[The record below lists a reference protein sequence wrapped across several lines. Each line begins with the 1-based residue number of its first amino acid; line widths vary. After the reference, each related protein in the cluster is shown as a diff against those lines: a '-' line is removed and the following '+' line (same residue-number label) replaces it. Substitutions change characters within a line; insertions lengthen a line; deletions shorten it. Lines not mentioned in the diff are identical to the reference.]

1 MTDKPSLSLNDE
13 SDFEELLHPQKFHVA
28 EPDQDLLDRIRELTM
43 QEFESISAS
52 QESPSS
58 KSGESPDSESLSV
71 TISPIDP
78 YQKTSHPMKTSALV
92 TALALV
98 LSVCWFVIVP
108 NTQASTLK
116 LGDVLAKLEEVETLQ
131 LQVTRDGA
139 SSDVWVKNS
148 GIVRWEVSP
157 QKYQIA
163 RGSKLWE
170 VSEAD
175 SGEATVADPVQ
186 NPWRSQSGYIDLVAL
201 LGIQSSTQDEFLEAT
216 ADGVANYSG
225 VDCFVF
231 RELVKTGDQQ
241 LRLNFY
247 VNQKTNELLAIT
259 ARPKGARR
267 TGPPLAE
274 LSLIAR
280 NLPVDEAKF
289 RVPVKLAEADR
300 IGKVSDSQGIVTLRP
315 TGAKRWTPITGQILL
330 QVGDWIRTDA
340 HGANAVTLELAAG
353 IKLIAGPHSLVEVIS
368 ADEVRLHSGT
378 AQVSRSKSAP
388 NDFLLRGL
396 GDDFQ
401 MIQKP
406 GSQIVR
412 IDNDRK
418 LSEIANKPTWL
429 KGYDGSTSEDSIGS
443 LIVEIDG
450 RATPLTIGE
459 HHVTIEIRD
468 QIARTTIEETFVNH
482 TDSRMEGQFHFPL
495 PQDASISGFGMWIG
509 GELIE
514 ADIVEKQRAREIYE
528 TILREKRDP
537 GLLEWTGG
545 NIFKARVF
553 PIEPNSEKRVKIVY
567 TQVLPLQGNRFRY
580 SYGLKSEML
589 QTNPLRE
596 LNIRCLINST
606 IPLSAVESPTHT
618 CRTQLTDHS
627 AELEFVA
634 QEYSPTKDFE
644 VVCDVSQRENDVV
657 LIPHQRGGDGYF
669 LFELMPPAESGDWK
683 RQTVLDGS
691 PLELILLCDTSGS
704 MDSSM
709 RKAQQEFVA
718 TLLGS
723 LSDDDRVAVATTDV
737 STDWLVEKFSA
748 PTEKRIA
755 AIRENLENRVSL
767 GWTDLDQAF
776 SAVMKKATSKTQVI
790 YIGDGIV
797 TTTQSD
803 PAAFVNRLKRRF
815 EEARTQ
821 SGTAPGFHA
830 VSVGSTSESVVL
842 KGISSLGKGSMRQVS
857 GEITPQLAALNLL
870 KEITSPGLKDVQVEF
885 QGIEVAAVYPEELP
899 NIPVGTQQILVGRYR
914 PTGEN
919 QTGKV
924 VVTGMLD
931 GKPVKYVAHVNLSE
945 AESGN
950 SFIPRLWARG
960 HLDQLMQQGSNQ
972 KIQDQIIALSEEFH
986 IITPYT
992 SLLVLESDADRE
1004 RFGVKRR
1011 FGMRD
1016 GEQFFA
1022 DGRSNATYELKQQ
1035 QMQNAG
1041 NWRLGLRRQI
1051 LGEIAGMGRDPRVFQ
1066 SFNDFAPRG
1075 SRVAKDKLQ
1084 LGVTPRIIIGEEE
1097 APIIS
1102 DGTSLNFSGRA
1113 GRYYLG
1119 DDVQHYPV
1127 SGMQPDTYSFYVQVG
1142 RGGQAQESRD
1152 VNLWFEDVQATKE
1165 FRRDFDADKRQTY
1178 GEPFNQRGG
1187 FGGRP
1192 GLSTLGFDISDMALK
1207 REEKSLQ
1214 QFGAY
1219 QEREQDFFYESAFSS
1234 IYRTNNGP
1242 FSGSEGF
1249 LGGSRSQ
1256 LKDWDTALRDRQRNE
1271 SISISGELFSRLPSL
1286 NTSLRRSGD
1295 KSAWGFRTSAS
1306 VSGSLNWVNQLF
1318 PALVMPTPKSEAAT
1332 PEESLWSP
1340 EAIELAKSLLV
1351 KNELESIREGG
1362 IFIERE
1368 MTVWSDDFDRLV
1380 PSHRRTEVWSPSK
1393 WVTVDHSQGQNSIVN
1408 WRDKEQRG
1416 VYSESFLLGQVRDL
1430 IEDETNPNPLNL
1442 QGHSLSSLH
1451 ESMSGYLATIEKV
1464 DEGHS
1469 VLVLKSPTKATGFRF
1484 EIDTQRRV
1492 ITKQERLTNGQV
1504 TSTVLYEDFVAALN
1518 CWWPTKVTTN
1528 VTTTSAQRQENPSF
1542 VVTQKIR
1549 ELTPQDFSAQWEQQL
1564 SRQTESLILSLPLP
1578 ELAVARK
1585 TVRGDDATVDD
1596 HLVMLVRYCHFGA
1609 WKDAF
1614 EQLRKME
1621 ALGTEKPG
1629 MQYLR
1634 IAVELAAGRKE
1645 DARQK
1650 IVKRIDTF
1658 VDGTGEGN
1666 PASQRGDLFLATHLL
1681 SSVYSIIGWP
1691 EYAPVVEKLKPIYDR
1706 QADTEVA
1713 QLDWENR
1720 WVQVLNALGK
1730 TEENLQLQ
1738 KEMTQKYPGNVSV
1751 QIRYGSTLIQHQRR
1765 DEAKKFFKQQMN
1777 LENHWSHNEL
1787 TRLRDRY
1794 AEMLEGNSEYE
1805 ELLAF
1810 LQDWLKK
1817 ETDSSR
1823 VFSRL
1828 LSALIMNDQ
1837 ITEAEDLV
1845 TAWLQLAQQPAELDV
1860 VASSKVDAA
1869 IQFAFGSGHNLNRY
1883 NGMDRKWLPELF
1895 KTAIACIQNEERLQ
1909 IARNIVSNNNFVQ
1922 SDEGDRLRGSIL
1934 NWLLDE
1940 AGSLPY
1946 ERLSLSLETLK
1957 RGRLLIEEGEAMEI
1971 RQVTENEWKIIAD
1984 QLLKRWEQ
1992 EEELQAKHQFSQ
2004 LLVPIYSSYL
2014 STEHLPFLRR
2024 LVKEGS
2030 EEYRRN
2036 YREQLFS
2043 VLLSQSWSE
2052 SIESEAF
2059 ELWLSLSGSVSPS
2072 QRAFYLAPKLYQ
2084 LIDKMAQNRVIARV
2098 VELQNEGKSDELTR
2112 TEMAEKQAAFVE
2124 SAREAL
2130 AERLVKTSEQIAD
2143 SHPELLPWLQLER
2156 IRLDVELGQNRQQ
2169 SIKECWELIGDELPA
2184 LDLETELTA
2193 EEFSQEILNG
2203 HIRERALMTVINF
2216 AARKEASEQEIERVL
2231 EYVDQAIQ
2239 QTTEDAE
2246 TLQKSFGKEGEIYQK
2261 EDFSKP
2267 WKSLKYKLL
2276 ILFDR
2281 PDELRKQLRKWID
2294 NDEWNTSWQ
2303 RGLALL
2309 LAEQGELEEAIKIFE
2324 TIQEKKEL
2332 TSDDYKALANWQLV
2346 LDRKEDHEASRLK
2359 VLFEQSEWNMA
2370 NLLNQQARQI
2380 GSGSGPHEL
2389 DENSLL
2395 ILKALFEKTSQPG
2408 NHYSTIRNLYTATRD
2423 FRVFEQVPEGMLGR
2437 TQSMTY
2443 NALQQ
2448 FHNTI
2453 LREVRKEATADKMLE
2468 HVEKLRDRLNAGE
2481 VPRGADPNV
2490 RSLGLDLRALDLIEA
2505 MIEVRSSQVLNE
2517 PGPHAQK
2524 AVAALNRAFKRDWQ
2538 EGEPYRY
2545 AQFLQQ
2551 LGGLTNSTNAV
2562 VLQPLVDVQL
2572 SQLKQLYES
2581 AKTGSTERVRIAVA
2595 RATLL
2600 MNSYRRHDEAI
2611 RLIEIS
2617 LDEFAEPHGGL
2628 IPYSSRDL
2636 VMTYSSFLQ
2645 KRAAYAKAEK
2655 YVLKHR
2661 DALQNESQ
2669 RWAYE
2674 QHLNR
2679 LYEQA
2684 FRHDARVS
2692 LGEGATLFENLIAR
2706 LVQQST
2712 TQNDSQKYNILM
2724 QVGNL
2729 FSFVLGDQTKG
2740 PEDEQEQFLK
2750 FTSQTFPEIL
2760 PPQEQYYSSL
2770 ISHFSS
2776 LLNSHVSPLEALNFV
2791 IDRYEEYPVRLRY
2804 SSQNQ
2809 WVNHASQLAQYRHN
2823 AANDQATDKTRLN
2836 QLEGRLLLIVVNELR
2851 DELLSLQVRNQQ
2863 IYHDDYSYFWSEKA
2877 EDFQRVAE
2885 TVLEERAD
2893 SPRIIFYV
2901 ANYLNNG
2908 LSLHSRAI
2916 EILMDAK
2923 RRGLLDDSGTRTL
2936 VRFLHAQKMYLKSIP
2951 LLTELIENSPRDMSL
2966 RVLLLRSYH
2975 YTAKTDE
2982 VQTLLTETD
2991 ALFHADNLWTEA
3003 NIIQLA
3009 RVCVEIGHLQEGIG
3023 YLEEAINLHQ
3033 RTAPN
3038 RGVGDGVLS
3047 EYYAELG
3054 AAYGRAGNTEKAVDA
3069 AAAAIVS
3076 WGPRHDQRRYA
3087 VDNLN
3092 AVIASARDID
3102 DYIQLLNTK
3111 AKRTGEDS
3119 PIIRKAIGMRFFKE
3133 KKYKAAIEQFQL
3145 ANELSPYDREV
3156 HEGLLN
3162 SFDKLNDSQG
3172 AIKQLLGQI
3181 DFDRHHLQLY
3191 VDLANRVKVDPNLAE
3206 RAATSIVES
3215 APNEAESH
3223 EELAKFRESQSRW
3236 ESAISHWERVAE
3248 LRKLEPTGLLG
3259 LANAQVQARKWADAK
3274 ATLRK
3279 LQRTEWPARF
3289 NTVNNQT
3296 RELDRRIKSQQ

>member
-1 MTDKPSLSLNDE
+1 MTDKPSFSLNDE
-13 SDFEELLHPQKFHVA
+13 SDFEELLHPQKFDVA
-28 EPDQDLLDRIRELTM
+28 EPDHDLLERIRELTI
-43 QEFESISAS
+43 QEFESMSAI
-52 QESPSS
+52 QESSTANVGGSS
-58 KSGESPDSESLSV
+58 DSESPSV

-116 LGDVLAKLEEVETLQ
+116 LGDVLAKLKDAETLQ

-170 VSEAD
+170 VSDTD
-175 SGEATVADPVQ
+175 SGEANVADPIQ
-186 NPWRSQSGYIDLVAL
+186 NPWTSQSGNIDLVAL
-201 LGIQSSTQDEFLEAT
+201 LGIQSNTQNEFLEAT
-216 ADGVANYSG
+216 ADGVTNYSG
-225 VDCFVF
+225 VDCLVF

-247 VNQKTNELLAIT
+247 VNQKTSELLAIT

-280 NLPVDEAKF
+280 NIPIDEAKF
-289 RVPVKLAEADR
+289 RVPVKLAETDR

-315 TGAKRWTPITGQILL
+315 TGAKRWTPITGQVLI
-330 QVGDWIRTDA
+330 QVGDWVRTDA
-340 HGANAVTLELAAG
+340 HGANAVTLELVSG

-378 AQVSRSKSAP
+378 VQVTRSKSAP

-396 GDDFQ
+396 GDDSQ
-401 MIQKP
+401 VIQKP

-412 IDNDRK
+412 IDNERQ
-418 LSEIANKPTWL
+418 LSEVMNKPTWL
-429 KGYDGSTSEDSIGS
+429 KGYDGSSSEDSIGS

-450 RATPLTIGE
+450 RATPLTVGE

-509 GELIE
+509 GELVE

-553 PIEPNSEKRVKIVY
+553 PIEPHSEKRVKIVY

-618 CRTQLTDHS
+618 CRTQMTNHS

-657 LIPHQRGGDGYF
+657 LIPHQRGDDGYF
-669 LFELMPPAESGDWK
+669 LFELMPPGQSGEWQ
-683 RQTVLDGS
+683 RQTVSDGS

-709 RKAQQEFVA
+709 RKAQQEFVG

-723 LSDDDRVAVATTDV
+723 LSDDDRVTVATTDV
-737 STDWLVEKFSA
+737 STDWLIEEFSA

-755 AIRENLENRVSL
+755 AIREALENRASL

-776 SAVMKKATSKTQVI
+776 AAVMEKTTPKTQVI

-797 TTTQSD
+797 TTSHSD

-815 EEARTQ
+815 EQARTQ
-821 SGTAPGFHA
+821 SGVAPGFHA
-830 VSVGSTSESVVL
+830 VSVGSISESVVL
-842 KGISSLGKGSMRQVS
+842 KGIASLGKGSMRQIS
-857 GEITPQLAALNLL
+857 GEITPQLTALNLL
-870 KEITSPGLKDVQVEF
+870 KEITSPGLKNVQVEF

-931 GKPVKYVAHVNLSE
+931 GKPVRYVAHVNLSE

-1022 DGRSNATYELKQQ
+1022 DGRSNANYELKQQ

-1051 LGEIAGMGRDPRVFQ
+1051 LGEIAGMGRDPKVFQ
-1066 SFNDFAPRG
+1066 SVNDFAARR
-1075 SRVAKDKLQ
+1075 SRVAKEKLQ
-1084 LGVTPRIIIGEEE
+1084 LGVTPGIIIGEEE

-1102 DGTSLNFSGRA
+1102 DDTSLNFSGRA
-1113 GRYYLG
+1113 GRYSLG
-1119 DDVQHYPV
+1119 DDVQYYPA
-1127 SGMQPDTYSFYVQVG
+1127 SGMQPDTFSFYVQLG
-1142 RGGQAQESRD
+1142 RGGQDGESRD
-1152 VNLWFEDVQATKE
+1152 VNLWFGDVQATKE
-1165 FRRDFDADKRQTY
+1165 YRRGFDADKRQML

-1192 GLSTLGFDISDMALK
+1192 GLSTLGFDFSGV
-1207 REEKSLQ
+1207 SLEDEGESLHP
-1214 QFGAY
+1214 FGAY
-1219 QEREQDFFYESAFSS
+1219 QEQQRNPLVESAFSS
-1234 IYRTNNGP
+1234 INSTNNGP
-1242 FSGSEGF
+1242 FPGAEGF

-1271 SISISGELFSRLPSL
+1271 SISVSGELFSRLPSL
-1286 NTSLRRSGD
+1286 KTSLRRSED
-1295 KSAWGFRTSAS
+1295 KSAWGFRTSSS
-1306 VSGSLNWVNQLF
+1306 VSDSLVWVNQLF
-1318 PALVMPTPKSEAAT
+1318 PALVMPTPQSELAS
-1332 PEESLWSP
+1332 PKENLWSP
-1340 EAIELAKSLLV
+1340 EAIELAKSLLL
-1351 KNELESIREGG
+1351 KDELEAIRDGG
-1362 IFIERE
+1362 ILIQRE
-1368 MTVWSDDFDRLV
+1368 VTAWSDDFDRLV
-1380 PSHRRTEVWSPSK
+1380 PSHQRTEVWSPSK

-1408 WRDKEQRG
+1408 WRDEEHRG
-1416 VYSESFLLGQVRDL
+1416 VYSESFLLGQVQDL

-1442 QGHSLSSLH
+1442 QGHSLNSLH
-1451 ESMSGYLATIEKV
+1451 ESMSAYVATIDKV

-1469 VLVLKSPTKATGFRF
+1469 VLLLKSPTQASGFRF

-1492 ITKQERLTNGQV
+1492 ITKQERLTSDKV
-1504 TSTVLYEDFVAALN
+1504 TSTVLYEDFVDVLN
-1518 CWWPTKVTTN
+1518 RWWPTKVTTI
-1528 VTTTSAQRQENPSF
+1528 TAQRQENPSF

-1549 ELTPQDFSAQWEQQL
+1549 ELTPQDFSVQWEQQL
-1564 SRQTESLILSLPLP
+1564 SKQNESLILTLPLP
-1578 ELAVARK
+1578 KLDVARK
-1585 TVRGDDATVDD
+1585 AVREGDATVGD
-1596 HLVMLVRYCHFGA
+1596 HLVMLVRYSHFGS

-1621 ALGTEKPG
+1621 ALATEKPG

-1650 IVKRIDTF
+1650 IVKRVDTF
-1658 VDGTGEGN
+1658 VDGTGKGN
-1666 PASQRGDLFLATHLL
+1666 PVSQRGDLFLATHLL

-1691 EYAPVVEKLKPIYDR
+1691 EYAPVVEKLKPVYDR

-1738 KEMTQKYPGNVSV
+1738 KEMAQKYPGNVSV
-1751 QIRYGSTLIQHQRR
+1751 QIGYGSTLALHQRR
-1765 DEAKKFFKQQMN
+1765 DAAKKFFLQQMS
-1777 LENHWSHNEL
+1777 LENHWRHNEL

-1794 AEMLEGNSEYE
+1794 AEMLEGNSEYK
-1805 ELLAF
+1805 ELLTF

-1828 LSALIMNDQ
+1828 LSALVMNDQ
-1837 ITEAEDLV
+1837 MAEAENLV
-1845 TAWLQLAQQPAELDV
+1845 TAWLKLAQQPAELDV
-1860 VASSKVDAA
+1860 VALAKVEAA
-1869 IQFAFGSGHNLNRY
+1869 IQFAFGNGHNLNRY

-1895 KTAIACIQNEERLQ
+1895 KTAIVCVQNDERLQ

-1946 ERLSLSLETLK
+1946 ERLSFYLETLK
-1957 RGRLLIEEGEAMEI
+1957 RGRLLIGEGDAMEI
-1971 RQVTENEWKIIAD
+1971 RQVTEKDWKIIAD
-1984 QLLKRWEQ
+1984 QLLNRWEQ
-1992 EEELQAKHQFSQ
+1992 EEESLRQHQLSQ
-2004 LLVPIYSSYL
+2004 LLVPVYGSYL
-2014 STEHLPFLRR
+2014 TPEHLPFLRR
-2024 LVKEGS
+2024 LVEEGP
-2030 EEYRRN
+2030 EAYRRN
-2036 YREQLFS
+2036 YREQLFN
-2043 VLLSQSWSE
+2043 VLLSQAWSE
-2052 SIESEAF
+2052 EIESEAF
-2059 ELWLSLSGSVSPS
+2059 DLWLSLSESESPS
-2072 QRAFYLAPKLYQ
+2072 QRASDLAPKLYQ
-2084 LIDKMAQNRVIARV
+2084 LIDKMLQNRVTASV
-2098 VELQNEGKSDELTR
+2098 VELQDEGKSDELTR
-2112 TEMAEKQAAFVE
+2112 TELTEKQAAIVE
-2124 SAREAL
+2124 SARGAL
-2130 AERLVKTSEQIAD
+2130 AERLVKTSEQID
-2143 SHPELLPWLQLER
+2143 DLHPELLPWLQLER
-2156 IRLDVELGQNRQQ
+2156 IRLDIELEQNRQQ
-2169 SIKECWELIGDELPA
+2169 SIKECWELLGDEPTA
-2184 LDLETELTA
+2184 IDLETELTI
-2193 EEFSQEILNG
+2193 EELFQKLLNDRV
-2203 HIRERALMTVINF
+2203 RERALMTVINL
-2216 AARKEASEQEIERVL
+2216 AARKDAKKQEIERIL
-2231 EYVDQAIQ
+2231 DYVDKAIQ
-2239 QTTEDAE
+2239 QTTEDTE
-2246 TLQKSFGKEGEIYQK
+2246 TLRKSFGKEGEIYQK
-2261 EDFSKP
+2261 EDLSKP

-2281 PDELRKQLRKWID
+2281 PDELRKQLRTWID
-2294 NDEWNTSWQ
+2294 TDEWNTSWQ

-2309 LAEQGELEEAIKIFE
+2309 LAEQGELEEAIKILE
-2324 TIQEKKEL
+2324 TIQDKKEL
-2332 TSDDYKALANWQLV
+2332 TSDDYKSLANWQLV

-2359 VLFEQSEWNMA
+2359 VLFEQSEWNLA
-2370 NLLNQQARQI
+2370 NVLNQQARQI
-2380 GSGSGPHEL
+2380 RSGNGPHEL
-2389 DENSLL
+2389 DENSFL

-2408 NHYSTIRNLYTATRD
+2408 NHYSMIRNLYTATSD

-2448 FHNTI
+2448 FQNTI

-2481 VPRGADPNV
+2481 VPRGADPNE
-2490 RSLGLDLRALDLIEA
+2490 RSLVLDLRALDLIEA
-2505 MIEVRSSQVLNE
+2505 MIEVKSSQVLNE

-2524 AVAALNRAFKRDWQ
+2524 AVAALNRAFKKDWQ
-2538 EGEPYRY
+2538 EGEPLRY

-2551 LGGLTNSTNAV
+2551 LGGLTNSRDAV

-2572 SQLKQLYES
+2572 SQLKQLHES
-2581 AKTGSTERVRIAVA
+2581 AKAGSTERVRIAVA
-2595 RATLL
+2595 RAALL
-2600 MNSYRRHDEAI
+2600 NSYRRHDEAI
-2611 RLIEIS
+2611 RLIEIA

-2628 IPYSSRDL
+2628 IPYASRDL
-2636 VMTYSSFLQ
+2636 VTTYSSFLQ
-2645 KRAAYAKAEK
+2645 RRAAYAKAEK

-2669 RWAYE
+2669 QWTYE
-2674 QHLNR
+2674 QHLNS

-2692 LGEGATLFENLIAR
+2692 LGEGATLFENLISR
-2706 LVQQST
+2706 LIEQST
-2712 TQNDSQKYNILM
+2712 TQNDNQRYNVLM
-2724 QVGNL
+2724 QIGNL
-2729 FSFVLGDQTKG
+2729 FNYVLEDQTKG
-2740 PEDEQEQFLK
+2740 PKDEQGQFLK
-2750 FTSQTFPEIL
+2750 FTTQTFPEIIQ
-2760 PPQEQYYSSL
+2760 PQQDYYSSL
-2770 ISHFSS
+2770 ISHFASI
-2776 LLNSHVSPLEALNFV
+2776 LNSRVSPLEALNFV
-2791 IDRYEEYPVRLRY
+2791 IDRYEEYPVRFRY

-2836 QLEGRLLLIVVNELR
+2836 QLEGRLLLIIVEELR
-2851 DELLSLQVRNQQ
+2851 DELLSLQVRNQEF
-2863 IYHDDYSYFWSEKA
+2863 YHDNYSYFWPEKA

-2901 ANYLNNG
+2901 ANYLDQG
-2908 LSLHSRAI
+2908 LSRHSRAI
-2916 EILMDAK
+2916 DILMDAK
-2923 RRGLLDDSGTRTL
+2923 ERGLLDDSGTRTL

-2951 LLTELIENSPRDMSL
+2951 LLTELIEISPRDMSL

-2975 YTAKTDE
+2975 YTEKADK
-2982 VQTLLTETD
+2982 VQALLTETD
-2991 ALFHADNLWTEA
+2991 ALFHTDNLWSEA
-3003 NIIQLA
+3003 NIIQFA
-3009 RVCVEIGHLQEGIG
+3009 RVCVEIGRLQEGIG

-3033 RTAPN
+3033 RTAQN
-3038 RGVGDGVLS
+3038 RGIGGGILS
-3047 EYYAELG
+3047 QYYSELG
-3054 AAYGRAGNTEKAVDA
+3054 VAYGRAGNTEKAIDA

-3076 WGPRHDQRRYA
+3076 WGAHHDQRQYA
-3087 VDNLN
+3087 LDNLN
-3092 AVIASARDID
+3092 AVIASARDIS
-3102 DYIQLLNTK
+3102 DYIQVIDAN
-3111 AKRTGEDS
+3111 AKQTGEDS
-3119 PIIRKAIGMRFFKE
+3119 PIIRKAIGMRFFNE
-3133 KKYKAAIEQFQL
+3133 QKYKAAIEQYQL
-3145 ANELSPYDREV
+3145 ALELSPYDREV
-3156 HEGLLN
+3156 HQGLLN

-3172 AIKQLLGQI
+3172 AIKQLLAQI
-3181 DFDRHHLQLY
+3181 DFDRHNLQLY
-3191 VDLANRVKVDPNLAE
+3191 VELANRAKEDPELAE

-3223 EELAKFRESQSRW
+3223 QELAKFRETQSQW

-3259 LANAQVQARKWADAK
+3259 LGNAQVQARKWTDAK
-3274 ATLRK
+3274 ATLHK
-3279 LQRTEWPARF
+3279 LQRVEWPARF
-3289 NTVNNQT
+3289 NDVNNQT